1 MRTSELPAG
10 PVSGVMNDDAVTFA
24 RFSSL
29 ALALSTWARAH
40 ALLAPQYRSPPQLLG
55 VTRSLRRVPNAR
67 PIVAVTLR
75 GRGESEVVRDMVDG
89 LLAVNPQPGPDG
101 SHAGDDAGD
110 DAGDAAR
117 RQLRDD
123 AIGHLLLREPSAAP
137 PVAPRPPFIGLAA

>member
-1 MRTSELPAG
+1 MRTSELPAAPAMG
-10 PVSGVMNDDAVTFA
+10 AMKDDAVTFA

-29 ALALSTWARAH
+29 ALALGAWARAH

-89 LLAVNPQPGPDG
+89 LLAVNPPPGPDG
-101 SHAGDDAGD
+101 SDAGD
-110 DAGDAAR
+110 TAR
-117 RQLRDD
+117 RRLRDD
-123 AIGHLLLREPSAAP
+123 AMGHLLLREQSAVP
-137 PVAPRPPFIGLAA
+137 PRAPRPPLVGLAA

>member
-10 PVSGVMNDDAVTFA
+10 PVTGAFKDDAVTFA

-29 ALALSTWARAH
+29 ALALGAWARTH

-101 SHAGDDAGD
+101 SDAGD
-110 DAGDAAR
+110 DARDTAR

-137 PVAPRPPFIGLAA
+137 PVAPRPPFVGLAA